1 MALHIFI
8 VHTEDLTQRA
18 IRLHGVIQNMRLI
31 AQNIGLEVKPYFV
44 LTPAT
49 ADISKDQDAYQKRIN
64 YDPTGIEEFD
74 KLSKLVSMEILSNY
88 DKHRKA
94 WEMISENPEPKDMY
108 MVVEDDVF
116 LLPNN
121 ALNFAELL
129 TTAYNSRN
137 EWDMILM
144 GLSKTDPKIHSPDSP
159 MVLQNTRELFTVLP
173 SKEAYLISPAT
184 ARRMAAEFKT
194 PIKFPMRIQLSWHIQ
209 KTSPTEF
216 RVFNPSKQVTL
227 DGSKLGL
234 TPTTIHDHNVLMFN
248 SEYMQLLEYM
258 SKPHADVEKD
268 SALITKIYESIASL
282 NSPEIMQVYGI
293 LLFRAKRFKEAQSIM
308 MESLENVQKQQGLL
322 NSRSELLNNIIDMY
336 KDMQTD
342 IPELLKTK
350 SKYSTLRLDPR
361 M

>member
-8 VHTEDLTQRA
+8 VHTEELTQRA
-18 IRLHGVIQNMRLI
+18 VRLHGVIQNMRLI
-31 AQNIGLEVKPYFV
+31 AQNIGLEVRPSFV
-44 LTPAT
+44 LTPTT
-49 ADISKDQDAYQKRIN
+49 ADISKDQDTYQKRIN
-64 YDPTGIEEFD
+64 YDPTGVEEFD
-74 KLSKLVSMEILSNY
+74 KLSKLVSVEILSNY
-88 DKHRKA
+88 DKHLKA
-94 WEMISENPEPKDMY
+94 WEMISENPQPNDIY

-116 LLPNN
+116 LLPKN

-129 TTAYNSRN
+129 TMAYNSRS

-144 GLSKTDPKIHSPDSP
+144 GISKATPQELDRESPLK
-159 MVLQNTRELFTVLP
+159 LQNTREMFTVLP

-184 ARRMAAEFKT
+184 ARRMASEFRT

-209 KTSPTEF
+209 KSSATEF

-234 TPTTIHDHNVLMFN
+234 APTTLHDHNVLVFN

-258 SKPHADVEKD
+258 SKPHDVVAKD
-268 SALITKIYESIASL
+268 CDIITKIYESVAGL
-282 NSPEIMQVYGI
+282 HSPEIMQIYGI

-308 MESLENVQKQQGLL
+308 MEALGTVQKQQGLL

-342 IPELLKTK
+342 ISELLTTK

-361 M
+361 T